1 MTETVM
7 IDGTTGVDGQPV
19 ILYVV
24 DIDKGSSNPL
34 NVIALNLTDE
44 QKAAASFGQSGQ
56 RLVRMGRAA
65 GELDVQTPQFEALP
79 VKSTNFCQIFK
90 AQVENSILT
99 KLSSKEVGWTL
110 SDQEEVA
117 IMDMRLGMEKSF
129 LFGVQARLTDPRRFD
144 EVLFTKGIWNQ
155 AGEEFAL
162 TDEPISTETL
172 VALMRKAFTGDCA
185 GSPRKILM
193 GGSGLIE
200 RLNNMEYTKVISAS
214 DTVTR
219 WGIDFTELRSKF
231 GVLCVVHN
239 EVFDQCGH
247 ENDGMVID
255 PQYLTKYSHIPFRV
269 EHLDLKSSGVRNT
282 DALVATEAS
291 CLVLRHPKAHL
302 RIVSE

>member
-1 MTETVM
+1 M
-7 IDGTTGVDGQPV
+7 
-19 ILYVV
+19 
-24 DIDKGSSNPL
+24 
-34 NVIALNLTDE
+34 
-44 QKAAASFGQSGQ
+44 
-56 RLVRMGRAA
+56 
-65 GELDVQTPQFEALP
+65 
-79 VKSTNFCQIFK
+79 
-90 AQVENSILT
+90 
-99 KLSSKEVGWTL
+99 
-110 SDQEEVA
+110 
-117 IMDMRLGMEKSF
+117 
-129 LFGVQARLTDPRRFD
+129 
-144 EVLFTKGIWNQ
+144 LFTKGIWNQ
-155 AGEEFAL
+155 AGEEFSL
-162 TDEPISTETL
+162 TDETISTETL

-291 CLVLRHPKAHL
+291 CLVLRHPKAHI